1 MAAKS
6 EETRPPQHEATPGP
20 GDGLVSERELWE
32 RFAEHRDQATREE
45 LVRRYLPFAKNLALR
60 YRGASESFDD
70 LLQVA
75 SLGLVNAIDRFDPS
89 RGTPFAAFAS
99 PTILGELKRHFRDR
113 VWTVRVPRGLHD
125 RMAEVD
131 KAISAL
137 TVELQRS
144 PSVGEIAAKLE
155 IDPNDVLEVLEAN
168 HNRRPLSLDRPVG
181 GDEEESPASEW
192 VGDEDEGFELVEDK
206 LALEGALPHLDERER
221 LVLQLRFVED
231 MTQSQIAERIGHS
244 QMHVSRIL
252 RRTLER
258 IRAEVAEQGDGA
270 KLGGTRRRARRCRRR
285 GTRRRRPARPGPRRP
300 GPPAS
305 RRRPAARGWPAA
317 ARAPPPLIGPTRSS
331 RPSSRSAMLSETWP
345 SSKPRG
351 ALAEIASL
359 SSIVSE
365 RRSTVISR
373 RAAKAPRARLR
384 IGATR
389 SGWPTRIAAASSTA
403 ADPAGAGC
411 RSGAPSMAC
420 SGRCMRISVP
430 RSTPPLISKLL
441 ERAAIRVRPIRRLG
455 RSMSGRGRIPI
466 PKSRTTTVRPS
477 SSWVASTSSRP
488 GSSAG

>member
-1 MAAKS
+1 MAAKR

-20 GDGLVSERELWE
+20 GDGLTSERELWE
-32 RFAEHRDQATREE
+32 RFAENRDQATREE

-75 SLGLVNAIDRFDPS
+75 SLGLVNAIDRFEPG

-155 IDPNDVLEVLEAN
+155 VDPNDVLEVLEAN

-258 IRAEVAEQGDGA
+258 IRAEVAEQDGGGSGD
-270 KLGGTRRRARRCRRR
+270 
-285 GTRRRRPARPGPRRP
+285 
-300 GPPAS
+300 
-305 RRRPAARGWPAA
+305 
-317 ARAPPPLIGPTRSS
+317 
-331 RPSSRSAMLSETWP
+331 
-345 SSKPRG
+345 
-351 ALAEIASL
+351 
-359 SSIVSE
+359 
-365 RRSTVISR
+365 
-373 RAAKAPRARLR
+373 
-384 IGATR
+384 
-389 SGWPTRIAAASSTA
+389 
-403 ADPAGAGC
+403 
-411 RSGAPSMAC
+411 
-420 SGRCMRISVP
+420 
-430 RSTPPLISKLL
+430 
-441 ERAAIRVRPIRRLG
+441 
-455 RSMSGRGRIPI
+455 
-466 PKSRTTTVRPS
+466 
-477 SSWVASTSSRP
+477 
-488 GSSAG
+488 